1 MVRSVATASQAQPSA
16 AKEPRHRCFPS
27 DRPGSGDHKH
37 RHISYFRH
45 SIWIRS
51 RPQPPGKNAIQN
63 YETFQSDIYECNQ
76 NRWMQ
81 GFSWVQCILH
91 IHISIY
97 MWTEWSLFRMLFN
110 SFSEYL
116 AFCVYQRFN
125 GMQRKRDWFSSCWGT
140 WAKHCVWRSIPWNT
154 TGSMDTV
161 SPYSPHLHP
170 PCSVLYEFTEHEGW
184 ELINFTLMYICLN

>member
-1 MVRSVATASQAQPSA
+1 MYAASTQIPCMYDWLLHYWQISWWVSIDPGLLVTRDTVVITQDVESRWIKNISTNKKYLPYLRCGPLSDWDSCRKPQCATGHGQKRGHCQPSAAEHSRAQPSA

-97 MWTEWSLFRMLFN
+97 IL
-110 SFSEYL
+110 Y
-116 AFCVYQRFN
+116 
-125 GMQRKRDWFSSCWGT
+125 
-140 WAKHCVWRSIPWNT
+140 I
-154 TGSMDTV
+154 
-161 SPYSPHLHP
+161 YS
-170 PCSVLYEFTEHEGW
+170 YMT
-184 ELINFTLMYICLN
+184 